1 MAVNFSE
8 IWSSIDWLIIVA
20 YFVAIISV
28 GLTMRKRA
36 SKNMK
41 RFFVASRRLTIP
53 VLVGVGAA
61 SWYDSWTIVGLAEC
75 GTTMGICIIFIYI
88 IPTAI
93 LRLPLAVWIGP
104 LVRNKIPDWV
114 LTMPDLMAYMYDRK
128 TKFIMAIGM
137 LPPFLYE
144 SALLT
149 AGGSVIA
156 YVTGMNMW
164 LAFAALGVIIIF
176 YTSLSGLWGLA
187 VTDMMQFV
195 VMSVSAGVLCFGLL
209 NHFGGFATLFDQV
222 EAVNPDFMTVTGG
235 NGFLSILGWVIS
247 ALAMY
252 ANSQSYQRFGSSKSG
267 GDIKVSYTCIMI
279 FGLFFS
285 TVMVFA
291 GMAALVLFPEAA
303 SQAPSEAFWAVVFT
317 TLPIGLRGLFVAALL
332 SAVMSTVSAD
342 YLICGA
348 VVVHDIIKSFFKP
361 DLSDKAE
368 VWGTRL
374 VIWIVGLF
382 MIVATYFW
390 SDGIS
395 KAYYYCGGFQVAAFI
410 VPLMLGLFY
419 RKKTAA
425 AGFWSLL
432 LTIVAYAVWEFV
444 LGTPGGIPAN
454 VACIIFSVLVYVIV
468 AKLTYKG
475 EENKTL
481 TA

>member
-1 MAVNFSE
+1 MVNFAE
-8 IWSSIDWLIIVA
+8 IWSTLDWMIIVA
-20 YFVAIISV
+20 YFVVIIAV
-28 GLTMRKRA
+28 GLVMRKRA

-41 RFFVASRRLTIP
+41 SFFVASRRLTIP

-75 GTTMGICIIFIYI
+75 GTTMGICIIFIYV
-88 IPTAI
+88 IPTLI

-114 LTMPDLMAYMYDRK
+114 ITMPDLMAYMYDQK
-128 TKFIMAIGM
+128 TKLIMAIGM

-144 SALLT
+144 AALLT
-149 AGGSVIA
+149 AGGQVIA

-164 LAFAALGVIIIF
+164 VAFGILGVVIIF

-195 VMSVSAGVLCFGLL
+195 VMSVAAGVLCFGLYG
-209 NHFGGFATLFDQV
+209 HFHGFGSLFEQV
-222 EAVNPDFMTVTGG
+222 GAVNPDFMTITGG
-235 NGFLSILGWVIS
+235 NGFIAILGWVIS

-252 ANSQSYQRFGSSKSG
+252 ANSQSYQRFGSSRSG

-285 TVMVFA
+285 TVMVIA
-291 GMAALVLFPEAA
+291 GMAALIVYPEAA
-303 SQAPSEAFWAVVFT
+303 AAAPSEAFWGVVFT

-342 YLICGA
+342 YLIAGA
-348 VVVHDIIKSFFKP
+348 VVMHDIVKGFFKP
-361 DLSDKAE
+361 NLSDRAE
-368 VWGTRL
+368 VFGTRV
-374 VIWIVGLF
+374 VICCIGIF
-382 MIVATYFW
+382 IIIATYFW
-390 SDGIS
+390 QDGIS

-410 VPLMLGLFY
+410 VPLMFGLFY
-419 RKKTAA
+419 KKKTAA

-432 LTIVAYAVWEFV
+432 LTIGAYAVWQFV
-444 LGTPGGIPAN
+444 LGIPWGIPTN
-454 VACIIFSVLVYVIV
+454 LACIIFSAIVYVVV

-475 EENKTL
+475 EEQQRTV
-481 TA
+481 A

>member
-1 MAVNFSE
+1 MAINFAE
-8 IWSSIDWLIIVA
+8 IWSTFDWIIIVA

-28 GLTMRKRA
+28 GLVMRKRA

-41 RFFVASRRLTIP
+41 SFFVASRRLTIP

-75 GTTMGICIIFIYI
+75 GTTMGICMIFIYI

-114 LTMPDLMAYMYDRK
+114 LTMPDLMAYMYDKK
-128 TKFIMAIGM
+128 TKFVMALGM

-164 LAFAALGVIIIF
+164 VAFVLLGIIIIF

-195 VMSVSAGVLCFGLL
+195 VMSVAAGVLCFGLMA
-209 NHFGGFATLFDQV
+209 HFGGFGSLFDQV
-222 EAVNPDFMTVTGG
+222 GEVNPEFLTVTGG
-235 NGFLSILGWVIS
+235 ESPMSILGWIIS

-285 TVMVFA
+285 SIMVIA
-291 GMAALVLFPEAA
+291 GMAALILFPEAA
-303 SQAPSEAFWAVVFT
+303 AEAPSEAFWATVFT
-317 TLPIGLRGLFVAALL
+317 TLPVGLRGMFVAALL

-348 VVVHDIIKSFFKP
+348 VIVHDIIKSFFKP
-361 DLSDKAE
+361 SLSDKGE
-368 VWGTRL
+368 VWGTRI
-374 VIWIVGLF
+374 VIWIVGLL
-382 MIVATYFW
+382 IIICTYFW
-390 SDGIS
+390 EDGIS

-419 RKKTAA
+419 KKKTPA

-444 LGTPGGIPAN
+444 LGTPWGIPAN
-454 VACIIFSVLVYVIV
+454 VACIIFSVIVYVVV
-468 AKLTYKG
+468 AKLTYKD
-475 EENKTL
+475 EEQKQI
-481 TA
+481 AA

>member
-1 MAVNFSE
+1 MVNFAE
-8 IWSSIDWLIIVA
+8 IWSTLDWMIIVA
-20 YFVAIISV
+20 YFVVIIAV
-28 GLTMRKRA
+28 GLVMRKRA

-41 RFFVASRRLTIP
+41 SFFVASRRLTIP

-75 GTTMGICIIFIYI
+75 GTTMGICIIFIYV
-88 IPTAI
+88 IPTLI

-114 LTMPDLMAYMYDRK
+114 ITMPDLMAYMYDQK
-128 TKFIMAIGM
+128 TKLIMAIGM

-144 SALLT
+144 AALLT
-149 AGGSVIA
+149 AGGQVIA

-164 LAFAALGVIIIF
+164 VAFGILGVVIIF

-195 VMSVSAGVLCFGLL
+195 VMSVAAGVLCFGLYG
-209 NHFGGFATLFDQV
+209 HFHGFGSLFEQV
-222 EAVNPDFMTVTGG
+222 EAVNPDFMTITGG
-235 NGFLSILGWVIS
+235 NGFIAILGWVIS

-252 ANSQSYQRFGSSKSG
+252 ANSQSYQRFGSSRSG

-285 TVMVFA
+285 TVMVIA
-291 GMAALVLFPEAA
+291 GMAALIVYPEAA
-303 SQAPSEAFWAVVFT
+303 AAAPSEAFWGVVFT

-342 YLICGA
+342 YLIAGA
-348 VVVHDIIKSFFKP
+348 VVMHDIVKGFFKP
-361 DLSDKAE
+361 NLSDRAE
-368 VWGTRL
+368 VFGTRV
-374 VIWIVGLF
+374 VICCIGIF
-382 MIVATYFW
+382 IIIATYFW
-390 SDGIS
+390 QDGIS

-410 VPLMLGLFY
+410 VPLMFGLFY
-419 RKKTAA
+419 KKKTAA

-432 LTIVAYAVWEFV
+432 LTIGAYAVWQFV
-444 LGTPGGIPAN
+444 LGIPWGIPTN
-454 VACIIFSVLVYVIV
+454 LACIIFSAIVYVVV

-475 EENKTL
+475 EEQQRTV
-481 TA
+481 A

>member
-1 MAVNFSE
+1 MVNFSE
-8 IWSSIDWLIIVA
+8 IWSSIDWMIIVA
-20 YFVAIISV
+20 YFAVIILV
-28 GLTMRKRA
+28 GLVMRKRA

-41 RFFVASRRLTIP
+41 SFFVASRRLTIP

-75 GTTMGICIIFIYI
+75 GTTMGVCIIFIYI

-114 LTMPDLMAYMYDRK
+114 ITMPDLMAYMYDKR
-128 TKFIMAIGM
+128 TKLVMALGM

-149 AGGSVIA
+149 AGGQVIA
-156 YVTGMNMW
+156 YVTGMNVW
-164 LAFAALGVIIIF
+164 IAFAILGVVIIF

-195 VMSVSAGVLCFGLL
+195 VMSVAAGVLCFGIYIHY
-209 NHFGGFATLFDQV
+209 NGFGSLFDQV
-222 EAVNPDFMTVTGG
+222 GAVNPDFLTVTGG
-235 NGFLSILGWVIS
+235 NGFIAILGWVIS

-267 GDIKVSYTCIMI
+267 GDIKVAYTCIMI

-285 TVMVFA
+285 TVMVIA
-291 GMAALVLFPEAA
+291 GMAALIMYPEAA
-303 SQAPSEAFWAVVFT
+303 AEAPSEAFWGVVFT

-342 YLICGA
+342 YLIAGA
-348 VVVHDIIKSFFKP
+348 VVMHDIIKSFFKP
-361 DLSDKAE
+361 GLSDKHE
-368 VWGTRL
+368 VLGTRV
-374 VIWIVGLF
+374 VIWCIGIF
-382 MIVATYFW
+382 MIVATFFW
-390 SDGIS
+390 QDGIS

-419 RKKTAA
+419 KKKTAA
-425 AGFWSLL
+425 AGFWSLV
-432 LTIVAYAVWEFV
+432 LTIIAYAVWQFV
-444 LGTPGGIPAN
+444 LGIPWGIPTN
-454 VACIIFSVLVYVIV
+454 LACIVFSVIVYITV

-475 EENKTL
+475 EQKAITE
-481 TA
+481 